1 MSRLQKTL
9 VLENVKYEVE
19 GSLGAVLRS
28 FEKNVTQG
36 EVRCING
43 TLLYAYMI
51 GRRIFRK
58 DVICWA
64 LVSSPNNYDDVRS
77 FVNSL

>member
-1 MSRLQKTL
+1 MSQLRKTL
-9 VLENVKYEVE
+9 VLDYVKYEVE

-28 FEKNVTQG
+28 FENNVKQG

-58 DVICWA
+58 DVICWS
-64 LVSSPNNYDDVRS
+64 LVESPNNYDDVRA